1 MRAATI
7 IERLEQDDAKVVPH
21 AEAKIANP
29 QVCDF
34 NKSRIAD
41 ALDAYRERN
50 VVATTPEPAPEPEH
64 VDPVAAAQAAA
75 DKALRRMA
83 WSAREASIAGGEVWE
98 DFLAGTIE
106 GGMAAEA
113 TQLNAVA
120 KAAGKVTYRQALAAI
135 GGTPAAA

>member
-50 VVATTPEPAPEPEH
+50 GAVATPEPKPEPEQ
-64 VDPVAAAQAAA
+64 DPVEAAQVAAER
-75 DKALRRMA
+75 ALRRMA
-83 WSAREASIAGGEVWE
+83 WSAKEASIAGAEVWE
-98 DFLAGTIE
+98 DFLAGTIA

-113 TQLNAVA
+113 TQLNAVK
-120 KAAGKVTYRQALAAI
+120 KAAGKITYRQALACV
-135 GGTPAAA
+135 GGTPARG

>member
-41 ALDAYRERN
+41 ALDAYRER
-50 VVATTPEPAPEPEH
+50 VGTAVTPEPVPAPEQ
-64 VDPVAAAQAAA
+64 DPVEAAQVAA

-98 DFLAGTIE
+98 DFLAGTIT
-106 GGMAAEA
+106 GGMAVEA
-113 TQLNAVA
+113 AQLNAVA